1 VVGLAAQAA
10 KADGGFV
17 PTAGCWLVQRFRQSA
32 RTPPLRVP
40 LILYSGGNPMSR
52 VLAWGCL
59 LTLVLAGMAG
69 AADSPKGLDQVGKPD
84 LKSAGPLAF
93 GPKGVLFVG
102 DPAGAAIYAIG
113 VNGGTTAS
121 APIEGEFKLEGV
133 QAKVAGLLGTEAA
146 DVLINDIAVE
156 PGASIAYLSVSRG
169 RGPSAEPA
177 IIRVDGK
184 GGLSALP
191 LDKVQYAKVTI
202 SGAPQADAKDKRG
215 NSLRSESIT
224 DLAFVDGRVFI
235 AGLSNE
241 EFASKLRAIEFPFK
255 SADTSTS
262 VEIYHG
268 AHGAFETRSPVRTFV
283 PFNVGGE
290 PHLLAAYTCTP
301 LVSFPISELK
311 AGQKIRGTTVA
322 ELGNRNRPLDIIS
335 YEKDGKQYLLLANNS
350 RGVMKIA
357 TEGIEKQQGITEPVR
372 GGGVAGLK
380 YDTIADLTGVE
391 QLDRLGEG
399 HALLLVK
406 SGDTLALQAVA
417 LP

>member
-1 VVGLAAQAA
+1 
-10 KADGGFV
+10 
-17 PTAGCWLVQRFRQSA
+17 
-32 RTPPLRVP
+32 
-40 LILYSGGNPMSR
+40 
-52 VLAWGCL
+52 VLSL
-59 LTLVLAGMAG
+59 LLAGMAG

-113 VNGGTTAS
+113 VEVGNAQAAPLGGD
-121 APIEGEFKLEGV
+121 FKLEGV
-133 QAKVAGLLGTEAA
+133 AAKVAGLLGTEAA

-156 PGASIAYLSVSRG
+156 PGTSVAYLSVSRG

-202 SGAPQADAKDKRG
+202 SGAPPADARDKKG
-215 NSLRSESIT
+215 GSLRNESIT

-357 TEGIEKQQGITEPVR
+357 TEGIEKQQGITAPVR

-391 QLDRLGEG
+391 QLDRLGDG

-406 SGDTLALQAVA
+406 SGDALALQAVA